1 MKKLG
6 RTRKAASN
14 FFSLRVHCIEIIHS
28 YQSLIVMYYLGG
40 GVV

>member
-6 RTRKAASN
+6 RICNAASN
-14 FFSLRVHCIEIIHS
+14 FFSPRVYCIEIIHS